1 MPTSGQYDLNAFRQN
16 KNNYYSAF
24 LQDDFRVRSNLTLN
38 MGLRLEGETPTTERY
53 NRTINGFDNATPSP
67 IAAQFK
73 VNGGP
78 IFAGPGNTGIYSMP
92 KANFSP
98 RIGFA
103 WTPGFVAKTVIRGGA
118 GIYYFPYGIAGNNA
132 PGFSQTTP
140 LVASNYGFLS
150 RQPRSP
156 IHSRT
161 ASRDP
166 RVRASV
172 WPLSSARASRS
183 TILIPAMPIPP
194 AGRRRYSANCS
205 RTCFW
210 RSDTS
215 GTRR

>member
-38 MGLRLEGETPTTERY
+38 LGLRLEGETPTTERY
-53 NRTINGFDNATPSP
+53 NRTINGFDGTTASP
-67 IAAQFK
+67 IAARAIAAYAANPIAEIPAAQFK

-78 IFAGPGNTGIYSMP
+78 IFAGSGNTGIYSTP

-103 WTPGFVAKTVIRGGA
+103 WTPGFIAKTAIRGGA

-140 LVASNYGFLS
+140 LVASNDGFLTPGGLA
-150 RQPRSP
+150 RQSIPERHPETHGFEPRSGHLP
-156 IHSRT
+156 GPEHHVLRSQSRLCLFH
-161 ASRDP
+161 
-166 RVRASV
+166 
-172 WPLSSARASRS
+172 PLAGFGSA
-183 TILIPAMPIPP
+183 
-194 AGRRRYSANCS
+194 
-205 RTCFW
+205 
-210 RSDTS
+210 
-215 GTRR
+215 

>member
-1 MPTSGQYDLNAFRQN
+1 MPFARIRQN

-67 IAAQFK
+67 IADQFK

-118 GIYYFPYGIAGNNA
+118 GIYYFPYGIAGNA

-140 LVASNYGFLS
+140 LVASNDGFLTQAAS
-150 RQPRSP
+150 LANPFPNGIQRPTGPSLGLATLLGQGITFYDPNPGYAYSTRWQVSVQRELFPNGSP
-156 IHSRT
+156 
-161 ASRDP
+161 
-166 RVRASV
+166 
-172 WPLSSARASRS
+172 
-183 TILIPAMPIPP
+183 
-194 AGRRRYSANCS
+194 
-205 RTCFW
+205 
-210 RSDTS
+210 
-215 GTRR
+215 GTRLHGKQDRQNARES